1 MQNINY
7 LVKRDDIFVG
17 GVVKIDHPEKS
28 EVYPKGIYIPCDL
41 LSSLRKGSNEAFS
54 FMYEQ
59 RPMAD
64 FSIPQF
70 SIIRRMFF
78 VLDENQKANDLLYD
92 SSHYPISL
100 ISSPEDCLKAHIG
113 VNGHFTYKL
122 DKVLQYFNYPEIM
135 RYEDVLKIQELFT
148 YESQIINCEAFGLHL
163 FKNEK
168 EKEEFEKNFS
178 LDEFHKAP
186 DMGLLMDKNIN
197 FRVLVDG
204 PISFSYFNA
213 LRFLSN
219 RQENGV
225 EIDFSRPAPFE
236 RARKLSK

>member
-1 MQNINY
+1 MKNSNY
-7 LVKRDDIFVG
+7 VVKRDDIFVG
-17 GVVKIDHPEKS
+17 GVVEIEHPEKS

-122 DKVLQYFNYPEIM
+122 DKVLQHFNYPEMM

-148 YESQIINCEAFGLHL
+148 YESQIINCEAFGLYL
-163 FKNEK
+163 FPNMK
-168 EKEEFEKNFS
+168 ER
-178 LDEFHKAP
+178 DEFIKKSPSGALHKP
-186 DMGLLMDKNIN
+186 PEMDTIN
-197 FRVLVDG
+197 NTFAVLADG
-204 PISFSYFNA
+204 PISYSYYHA

-219 RQENGV
+219 RKENGV
-225 EIDFSRPAPFE
+225 EIDFSLFAPFE